1 MSECRE
7 GKDVACTEIV
17 AMGGLDII
25 VRDEVWPS
33 VGVGEG
39 IRGRVVGAGRGVVV
53 GERCRCCLWARDGET
68 VGAWGRQVWTGRWYK
83 HPRW

>member
-7 GKDVACTEIV
+7 GEDVACTEIV
-17 AMGGLDII
+17 SMGGLDII

-33 VGVGEG
+33 VAVREG
-39 IRGRVVGAGRGVVV
+39 IRGCVVGAGRGDVV
-53 GERCRCCLWARDGET
+53 GGCGRCCLWARDGET
-68 VGAWGRQVWTGRWYK
+68 VGTWRRQVWTGRWYK